1 MIFFID
7 ENQDDPNKLENNK
20 NDKNSLDNSNSHID
34 ERSKDRSQNDNQL
47 DDYKYEN
54 YSNRK
59 LDSNVDD
66 TNSNSKE
73 QDRNNNENLIEKMVK
88 IKTKKATI
96 KKKKLLMNLILI
108 KEVFIYKINL
118 ICRILKLYK
127 KMI

>member
-1 MIFFID
+1 M
-7 ENQDDPNKLENNK
+7 
-20 NDKNSLDNSNSHID
+20 DNSNSHID
-34 ERSKDRSQNDNQL
+34 ERSKDRSQNDNLL

-66 TNSNSKE
+66 TNSNSNE
-73 QDRNNNENLIEKMVK
+73 QDKDNNENLKEKDGK
-88 IKTKKATI
+88 NKNEDGNNEEEKTVNEFDPNKGS
-96 KKKKLLMNLILI
+96 LYLQ
-108 KEVFIYKINL
+108 INL